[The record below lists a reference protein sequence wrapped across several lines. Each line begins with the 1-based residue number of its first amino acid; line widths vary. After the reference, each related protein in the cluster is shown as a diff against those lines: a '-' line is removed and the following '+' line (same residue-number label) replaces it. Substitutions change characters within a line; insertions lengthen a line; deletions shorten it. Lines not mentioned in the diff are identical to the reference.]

1 MQPNRGGGGGAGMG
15 GQYNG
20 PPNGMAGGGM
30 GNNPGGNMGGGGN
43 LTKHQML
50 QILVNQM
57 KFPVSIFGSHF
68 FSFISSYN
76 LFVPSQQGG

>member
-1 MQPNRGGGGGAGMG
+1 MQPNRGGAGMG

-20 PPNGMAGGGM
+20 PPNGMAGGM
-30 GNNPGGNMGGGGN
+30 GNNSGGGGNMGGGGN

-57 KFPVSIFGSHF
+57 KFPVSKAYLSLRTSQSCTSHYIFT
-68 FSFISSYN
+68 
-76 LFVPSQQGG
+76 